1 MRIISGEFKGRRF
14 TPPANLKARPT
25 TDFAKEGIFNV
36 LANCIEF
43 EDITVLDLFSG
54 SGSIS
59 FEFAS
64 RGAKQVTSIE
74 QNYQHIYFIKKIA
87 DELKIKTINAIKG
100 DVFKFISTSKF
111 QYDLI
116 FADPPYELDKLPL
129 LPELVLSSSLLK
141 PNALFVLEHGKKNN
155 FADNKYLKETRSY
168 GNVHFS
174 IFEKVE

>member
-1 MRIISGEFKGRRF
+1 M
-14 TPPANLKARPT
+14 
-25 TDFAKEGIFNV
+25 V
-36 LANCIEF
+36 LNKLHQLNKI
-43 EDITVLDLFSG
+43 
-54 SGSIS
+54 
-59 FEFAS
+59 
-64 RGAKQVTSIE
+64 TSILF
-74 QNYQHIYFIKKIA
+74 YQKIA

-155 FADNKYLKETRSY
+155 FAHNKYL
-168 GNVHFS
+168 
-174 IFEKVE
+174 